1 MCGKDIN
8 LRNEKRMF
16 LRKALSVALLA
27 SMSSVVLA
35 KGLVLNDQNLRT
47 DLNWLVQQ
55 GVIQISTSTWPMS
68 GDEIERAISNA
79 KVTNNTQQKVVNS
92 VKNALQASGEQ
103 LKVAAYAGSE
113 KKDLPQS
120 FGDKEKAQYVGSVEF
135 NAGGEHWDAKIR
147 ANVEGKQVISDDHK
161 VNLDGSYV
169 GVKYWNQW
177 LTFGQIPTYWG
188 PGHDGSLIRGD
199 ASRSVVGFS
208 MQRNE
213 QKPFESKWLSW
224 IGPWQYQLFG
234 GQLKDYTAVP
244 DAKLVGMRLT
254 VNPLP
259 IWEIGFSRTLQI
271 GGEGQ
276 PDSFKAY
283 WNALIGND
291 NGCHSGEA
299 KLCVGDDNASNQLA
313 GFDTRINL
321 APLLNIPVSIYGQAI
336 GEDERHSLPQKYFY
350 QAGADFSSS
359 FKNMPYSMYFE
370 WTETRN
376 EGKADNITYAHHQY
390 TDGYYQQGYPL
401 GHPIG
406 GDGDMYSLG
415 GDIRFDPMN
424 RLGGRVFLAHVNGS
438 APTLEHQIN
447 DAFPEKDKI
456 KGLDLT
462 WTHYIKPEIPLKIR
476 GWVTDSDKHDNDSGA
491 SIGIELP
498 LDLKSFRF

>member
-1 MCGKDIN
+1 
-8 LRNEKRMF
+8 MF
-16 LRKALSVALLA
+16 LKKTLAVAILA
-27 SMSSVVLA
+27 SASSA
-35 KGLVLNDQNLRT
+35 IFAQGLVLNDQNLRT

-68 GDEIERAISNA
+68 GDEIERAISQA
-79 KVTNNTQQKVVNS
+79 KISNPAQQKVVTS

-103 LKVAAYAGSE
+103 FKVAAYAGSE
-113 KKDLPQS
+113 KNDIPQA
-120 FGDKEKAQYVGSVEF
+120 FGDKQKAQYVGSVEF

-147 ANVEGKQVISDDHK
+147 ANVEGKQEIKDDHK

-188 PGHDGSLIRGD
+188 PGHDGSLLRGD

-213 QKPFESKWLSW
+213 QKAFESKWLSW
-224 IGPWQYQLFG
+224 IGPWQYQIFG
-234 GQLKDYTAVP
+234 GQLKDYSAVP
-244 DAKLVGMRLT
+244 DAKLMGMRLT
-254 VNPLP
+254 ASPLP
-259 IWEIGFSRTLQI
+259 FWEIGVSRTFQI

-291 NGCHSGEA
+291 NGCDNGRENS
-299 KLCVGDDNASNQLA
+299 CVGDDNASNQLA

-321 APLLNIPVSIYGQAI
+321 APLINLPISLYGQAI

-350 QAGADFSSS
+350 LAGADFASS
-359 FKNMPYSMYFE
+359 FKGMPYSLYAE
-370 WTETRN
+370 WADTRN
-376 EGKADNITYAHHQY
+376 EGHASAITYNHHQY
-390 TDGYYQQGYPL
+390 KDGYYQQGYPL
-401 GHPIG
+401 GHPLG
-406 GDGDMYSLG
+406 GDGEMYSFG
-415 GDIRFDPMN
+415 GDIRFDAMN
-424 RLGGRVFLAHVNGS
+424 RLGGRVFVAHVNESDNKGLYVDY
-438 APTLEHQIN
+438 PIN

-462 WTHYIKPEIPLKIR
+462 WTHYLKPEIPLKIN
-476 GWVTDSDKHDNDSGA
+476 GWVSDSDKHGNDSGA

-498 LDLKSFRF
+498 LDLKSLRF